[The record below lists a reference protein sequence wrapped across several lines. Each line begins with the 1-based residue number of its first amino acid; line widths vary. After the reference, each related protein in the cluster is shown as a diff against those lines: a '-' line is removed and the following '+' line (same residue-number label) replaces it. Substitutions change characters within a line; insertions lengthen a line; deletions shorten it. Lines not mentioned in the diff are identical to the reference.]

1 MKDWT
6 IMVYMAAD
14 NNLNV
19 EMVYALEQLKEVAR
33 QNKEINLYVY
43 YDGLSSDVPTLYCD
57 FSQQNCKEGDADCP
71 INFYQSYKIDKLID
85 VDDSFNENSAAVN
98 NIINFVDWC
107 VKRENDPPE
116 IIKEKKYAFIFSGH
130 SFGFLNWGLFKDD
143 KADYFMTHRKLK
155 YMFERITS
163 TKGELLIK
171 AEADEDRHRRTHGTR
186 WSNQTRKERTTV
198 ILGKPLDILGFDS
211 CVMSTI
217 ELGSQFRKFA
227 KTMVASE
234 GSIPT
239 AGWNYAQILL
249 GRIGRFPKSSAK
261 QIAISFVD
269 EFIKQQNKFAL
280 ADISVDISAWDL
292 TCLPTLEDNFA
303 ELVDNLLDCF
313 IYGKPF
319 VYNQMKRLLIYA
331 HWQCQT
337 YMFEQHIDLGDFC
350 QILFQEIDSLKEE
363 IDNGDFSLLFNI
375 SESCKKVIESIQNCI
390 LLTGFSGSDFQF
402 SSGISLFF
410 PWSLASYESAREDYE
425 KLTFITKNYAGNIWN
440 EFLQIYLGYVTFR
453 ESIPLTEFD
462 ENGNV
467 KYPTIIYESYAN
479 MDNSINGTDGRQP
492 PNTGRQ
498 PPNTG
503 RQPPN
508 TGRQPPNTGRQPP
521 NTGRQPPNTGRQPPN
536 TGRMIGDMN
545 IFLSR
550 FMRLKNFQSNWN
562 RTGFTSK
569 NVIFRPAS
577 ALDRPGG
584 VQPKPDELMIIDIPR
599 PRTISK
605 QIIELMDNL
614 SKVGKEYSAEVN
626 MDEYIKILE
635 VLFSYADEPTTIQM
649 LADFNESN
657 LFKEGI
663 DKNITELLGNVFLKS
678 IMYIHDEEIKD
689 RIYKNFENVHF
700 K

>member
-1 MKDWT
+1 
-6 IMVYMAAD
+6 MAAD

-19 EMVYALEQLKEVAR
+19 EMVYALEQLKEAAR

-57 FSQQNCKEGDADCP
+57 FSHRNCKEDDEDCP

-85 VDDSFNENSAAVN
+85 VDDSFNENSAAVT

-107 VKRENDPPE
+107 VKRENDTTE

-163 TKGELLIK
+163 GKEELLIK

-186 WSNQTRKERTTV
+186 WNEQTRKERTTV

-249 GRIGRFPKSSAK
+249 GRIGKFPKSTAK

-292 TCLPTLEDNFA
+292 TCLPTLEDHFA

-319 VYNQMKRLLIYA
+319 VYNQMKRMIIYA

-350 QILFQEIDSLKEE
+350 RILVKEIDSLKGE
-363 IDNGDFSLLFNI
+363 IDKGDFSLLFNI

-425 KLTFITKNYAGNIWN
+425 KLTFIRKNYAGNIWN
-440 EFLQIYLGYVTFR
+440 EFLLVFLGYVTFR
-453 ESIPLTEFD
+453 ESIPLSEFD
-462 ENGNV
+462 ENGNIMSS
-467 KYPTIIYESYAN
+467 TIIYESYAN
-479 MDNSINGTDGRQP
+479 MDDRFNGID
-492 PNTGRQ
+492 
-498 PPNTG
+498 G

-569 NVIFRPAS
+569 NVIFRPINGS
-577 ALDRPGG
+577 ARPTNDAY
-584 VQPKPDELMIIDIPR
+584 PKPDEMMTIDIPR

-605 QIIELMDNL
+605 QIIKLMDNL
-614 SKVGKEYSAEVN
+614 REVGKEYSDKIKN
-626 MDEYIKILE
+626 INEYINILE
-635 VLFSYADEPTTIQM
+635 AMFYYADEPTTVQI
-649 LADFNESN
+649 LADFNESD
-657 LFKEGI
+657 LFKVGL
-663 DKNITELLGNVFLKS
+663 DKNITELLGNVFFKS
-678 IMYIHDEEIKD
+678 ITYLNDDEMKKK
-689 RIYKNFENVHF
+689 IYKNFDVIHG